1 MKQKKNLKALAMIL
15 CCMALLTGCK
25 STDYKKASELF
36 AAGDFEEARPVF
48 ESLGDYKEAQALLK
62 ECETRIAYDKA
73 VSLQEAEDYA
83 VAAEIFLSL
92 GGYLDAR
99 ERGKYC
105 TEMDLAIIRF
115 EAAGK
120 YLRKLNEE
128 LDSQIT
134 EAGILAHSEDMALD
148 DTLRP
153 ALENAVT
160 DARTVRI
167 SVPTMPEKAAEID
180 EASEKMENADYET
193 VMAGITEA
201 SEALER
207 SMKQY
212 SLVNVPEEGYII
224 RCLRSVPGVM
234 EIEAATE
241 DNDPNDK
248 LGKAG
253 GYYSAVYFTHENVDP
268 GKVAYKGS
276 TVVEKGT
283 DGGGQIEAYRTPEDA
298 KKRNDY
304 LAGFN
309 GSILSSGS
317 HTVIGTLV
325 VRTSDK
331 LKASQQRELEE
342 AIINA
347 LIELE

>member
-83 VAAEIFLSL
+83 GAAEIFLSL

-153 ALENAVT
+153 ALENAVS
-160 DARTVRI
+160 DAKGAKVSI
-167 SVPTMPEKAAEID
+167 PSLPDGPDKIMEV
-180 EASEKMENADYET
+180 SEQMENVDYEA
-193 VMAGITEA
+193 VTEA
-201 SEALER
+201 VAAACKDLKR
-207 SMKQY
+207 SMQQY

-224 RCLRSVPGVM
+224 RCLKTVPGIL

-241 DNDPNDK
+241 DNDPNGN

-253 GYYSAVYFTHENVDP
+253 AYYAAIYFTHENVDQEEISR
-268 GKVAYKGS
+268 KGP
-276 TVVEKGT
+276 TVIEKGT
-283 DGGGQIEAYRTPEDA
+283 DGGGQIEAYLTPEDA
-298 KKRNDY
+298 EKRNDY
-304 LAGFN
+304 LARFD
-309 GSILSSGS
+309 GSVLASGS
-317 HTVIGTLV
+317 HTVLGTLV
-325 VRTSDK
+325 LRTSDE
-331 LKASQQRELEE
+331 LTASRQKELE
-342 AIINA
+342 AA
-347 LIELE
+347 LIAALTELE